1 MERQS
6 ELVVD
11 SLNQVTIPTDYLEL
25 IHMIHEGDA
34 DRVKLQRL
42 EAGDLFARTQTGA
55 TLYFTRLGGVWEF
68 RGSAIGDTVTVYYYG
83 DPPPI
88 EEDTD
93 SDPLFLIA
101 ADLVNYGALSYAA
114 DQFQD
119 ERGPTFEAR
128 FQQLLEEVEMHAM
141 NMEAR
146 EGYRAVSPGTDLEY

>member
-101 ADLVNYGALSYAA
+101 AD
-114 DQFQD
+114 QFQD